1 MGGVGGQ
8 TVPVPRLRMP
18 ELRSPLA
25 RAVVP
30 VVGGIAFFAVLGGIL
45 WLVAMFIGRNPDDV
59 QLGAN
64 RFEVGRIDRLADSI
78 AKTGPQLF
86 QDLKSS
92 DARRSVVVD
101 HVGSV
106 DVTGWSVYR
115 PFPADVPGEE
125 CFAVQTP
132 LTRQFTDCQG
142 RVLDVTQLQPAA
154 DVFVDI
160 RDGRTVVLTFSGAV
174 LSPTSTA
181 ATTTS

>member
-1 MGGVGGQ
+1 
-8 TVPVPRLRMP
+8 MP

-30 VVGGIAFFAVLGGIL
+30 VLGGIAFFAVLGGIL
-45 WLVAMFIGRNPDDV
+45 WLVALFIGHNPDNV

-86 QDLKSS
+86 QDLKST
-92 DARRSVVVD
+92 DARRSIVVD

-106 DVTGWSVYR
+106 DTVGWSVYR
-115 PFPADVPGEE
+115 PFPADVPGEQ

-142 RVLDVTQLQPAA
+142 RIIDVTQLQPAT
-154 DVFVDI
+154 DVRVDI
-160 RDGRTVVLTFSGAV
+160 QNGRTLVLTFSGAV
-174 LSPTSTA
+174 LEPASTA